1 MQLSLLQPPNPDFV
15 RTIIY
20 GDTDTADSNTLRLMY
35 TAEAVYMSLK
45 KWNHIIP
52 RDPNVRRATS
62 LQSPTPQKMMF
73 PLLLL

>member
-20 GDTDTADSNTLRLMY
+20 GDTDTADSNALRLMY
-35 TAEAVYMSLK
+35 TAEAQRHLK
-45 KWNHIIP
+45 KLNYIIP

-62 LQSPTPQKMMF
+62 LQSPTPNKMMF